1 MSSPARCSCTAALAA
16 LTCFTAAALPAGW
29 TAEPA
34 DGSGVHVY
42 RHSRG
47 SQQAELRIYPA
58 EAGAQPLMAWFEARR
73 LAPLPGYRSSFKPA
87 RQASPML
94 VLANGEGVDARGRA
108 VHLVRMA
115 CQRPQG
121 GLVFAEA
128 VLSADAGY
136 LKQAVPEMASVLEP
150 ACVGQSAAVAPP
162 APTAHAKP
170 AARAA
175 DDAPYAHV
183 TPKGQG
189 LKTGE
194 IEAVLREW
202 RDERSGMTMQVRT
215 YYHLLLKD
223 GSYRKGLP
231 PVALEDFDA
240 AAARRAEGDT
250 WGRWTRE
257 RGQYHLVRTGS
268 RHVNKVSAD
277 TARQP
282 ARRDEKLEGTW
293 AVHTAYSTAWS
304 VARSR
309 RDIQFGHDGRFAR
322 SSGGDVVGS
331 MGAGADAVAGSVTH
345 DDDSSAAT
353 IGSSTAGGGSSRR
366 RASTLP
372 DRSGSYRL
380 DGYTLELRYDSGR
393 VERLPFVAT
402 ADRDALYFGG
412 EELSRVKPGKR

>member
-1 MSSPARCSCTAALAA
+1 MSPLARYSCTAALAA
-16 LTCFTAAALPAGW
+16 LTSLAAAALPAGW
-29 TAEPA
+29 AAAPAEAP
-34 DGSGVHVY
+34 GVQVY

-47 SQQAELRIYPA
+47 NHRAELRIHA
-58 EAGAQPLMAWFEARR
+58 VEAGAQPLMTWFEARR
-73 LAPLPGYRSSFKPA
+73 LAPLAGYRSSFKPA
-87 RQASPML
+87 RQANPML
-94 VLANGEGVDARGRA
+94 VLANGEGVDTHGRP

-128 VLSADAGY
+128 VLSSDAGY
-136 LKQAVPEMASVLEP
+136 LKQVVPEMASVLEP
-150 ACVGQSAAVAPP
+150 ACVGQP
-162 APTAHAKP
+162 APTARAKP
-170 AARAA
+170 APRGT
-175 DDAPYAHV
+175 DAPYAHV

-189 LKTGE
+189 LKTAD

-202 RDERSGMTMQVRT
+202 RNEQSGMTMQVRT
-215 YYHLLLKD
+215 HYHLLLKD

-257 RGQYHLVRTGS
+257 GGQYHLVRNGS
-268 RHVNKVSAD
+268 RHVNKVDAS

-282 ARRDEKLEGTW
+282 ARPDERLEGTW
-293 AVHTAYSTAWS
+293 AVDSAYSTAWS

-309 RDIQFGHDGRFAR
+309 RDIQFGRDGRFVR
-322 SSGGDVVGS
+322 SSGGGIVGS
-331 MGAGADAVAGSVTH
+331 MGAGADAVAGGVAY

-353 IGSSTAGGGSSRR
+353 IGSGTAGGGSSRR

-380 DGYTLELRYDSGR
+380 DGYTLELRHDSGL
-393 VERLPFVAT
+393 VVRLPFAAT
-402 ADRDALYFGG
+402 ADRDNLYFHG

>member
-1 MSSPARCSCTAALAA
+1 MSSLARSSCTAALAVA
-16 LTCFTAAALPAGW
+16 SLTAAALPAGW
-29 TAEPA
+29 TAAPA
-34 DGSGVHVY
+34 DGHGIHVY
-42 RHSRG
+42 HHSRG
-47 SQQAELRIYPA
+47 SHQAELRIHPA
-58 EAGAQPLMAWFEARR
+58 EAGTQPLMAWFEPRR
-73 LAPLPGYRSSFKPA
+73 LAPLPGYRGSFKPT
-87 RQASPML
+87 RQPSPML
-94 VLANGEGVDARGRA
+94 VMANGEGADARGRT
-108 VHLVRMA
+108 VHLVRMG

-128 VLSADAGY
+128 VLSADPGY
-136 LKQAVPEMASVLEP
+136 LKQVVPEMASVLEP
-150 ACVGQSAAVAPP
+150 ACVGQPAAATAP
-162 APTAHAKP
+162 APTKQAKP
-170 AARAA
+170 APRD
-175 DDAPYAHV
+175 DDASYAHV
-183 TPKGQG
+183 TPRGQG
-189 LKTGE
+189 LKASE

-202 RDERSGMTMQVRT
+202 RNEQSGMTMQVRT

-250 WGRWTRE
+250 WGRWTRDG
-257 RGQYHLVRTGS
+257 GQYHLVRTGS
-268 RHVNKVSAD
+268 RHVNKVNAD

-293 AVHTAYSTAWS
+293 AVETAYSTVWS

-309 RDIQFGHDGRFAR
+309 RDIQFGRDGRFAR
-322 SSGGDVVGS
+322 SSGGGIVGS
-331 MGAGADAVAGSVTH
+331 MGADADAVAGSVTH
-345 DDDSSAAT
+345 DDDSSSAS

-372 DRSGSYRL
+372 DRSGSYHL

-393 VERLPFVAT
+393 VERLPFAAT
-402 ADRDALYFGG
+402 ADRDNLYFNG